1 MTKHLILLTAIL
13 LISMMSNNFSLYGK
27 GYGIKETSSCRS
39 DITDNV
45 LDALHAKELNVF
57 TSMGISI

>member
-1 MTKHLILLTAIL
+1 
-13 LISMMSNNFSLYGK
+13 MMSNNFSLYGK